1 MGSLN
6 ETLGEIRER
15 GAAKRPP
22 EVTALMHRA
31 TNELRASGIL
41 DQVPGPGDPAPL
53 FARPNLGGDTVRL
66 SSVLR
71 RGRVVLSFFRGRW

>member
-6 ETLGEIRER
+6 ETLREIRER

-22 EVTALMHRA
+22 EVTALMYRA
-31 TNELRASGIL
+31 TDELRASGIL
-41 DQVPGPGDPAPL
+41 EAVPGAGDPAPP
-53 FARPNLGGDTVRL
+53 FARPNLSGETVRL

-71 RGRVVLSFFRGRW
+71 RGPAVLSFFRDRW